1 MKFYFQ
7 LVEYIVLRMLRRFVF
22 TYSFLL
28 RFGRFIPYF
37 RVNVNQDMPEEL
49 VERYIRYM
57 RDLNRR
63 DDDWSEARI
72 LEVGAGTTNAVGL
85 LLAHRLGCKVDVFD
99 PYVQFDQEQT
109 NKCIAHFKMH
119 DETVNRVR
127 RVQRL
132 EGKYDFILSNSVL
145 EHVKDI
151 DQFFIDTKEVLK
163 ENGAMVHFV
172 DYRDHFFKYPYFFLM
187 FSKRTWDT
195 FLNPGDLYRWRLDN
209 HLSAIEQGKLKYEI
223 HESEIMN
230 NEAEYIE
237 KRIQPY
243 FRKMQFWNVSNVALV
258 VQKEEKF
265 V

>member
-7 LVEYIVLRMLRRFVF
+7 LVEYIALRMLRRFVF
-22 TYSFLL
+22 TYNFLL
-28 RFGRFIPYF
+28 RFGRFIPYYQ
-37 RVNVNQDMPEEL
+37 VNMNQDMPEEL

-57 RDLNRR
+57 PDLNRR
-63 DDDWSEARI
+63 YDDWSEVRI

-127 RVQRL
+127 RVEKL
-132 EGKYDFILSNSVL
+132 DGEYDFILSNSVL

-195 FLNPGDLYRWRLDN
+195 FLNPGDLYRWRLDH
-209 HLSAIEQGKLKYEI
+209 HLEAVKKVMMKLEI
-223 HESEIMN
+223 LETEILED
-230 NEAEYIE
+230 EAVRIE

-243 FRKMQFWNVSNVALV
+243 FRKMQNWKVTTASIVLRR
-258 VQKEEKF
+258 ES
-265 V
+265 